1 MKSLFCILTS
11 LSILTPNFIT
21 SNKFIE
27 IAEVRNLQELNSPYH
42 LHLSQ
47 ELISSKESKNSPNP
61 INSEPTTSFE
71 SISPNVITKPKI
83 EKNSKTTDI
92 SLLMSLLQYE
102 HLSVFIYTK
111 CISTKLI
118 SEPVSK
124 IINMHLKRHQDYRD
138 LLVSSIKK
146 LKGKPVKAN
155 NSYDMEALYKL
166 WGLNSAT
173 TEKDILTLTAKT
185 EEYGVNLYNSSVSY
199 INNKESIKLTTA
211 IMSMLGRHSAMLYTL
226 AGQEFIKYPKDILNF
241 SKTITKLSEED
252 LKVINLLF
260 NLENRALF
268 IYEAVIATKL
278 LAANSWK
285 TATKFRDIHKENISK
300 LQSLGLKL
308 DLENN
313 NYDLAT
319 IAKRLEVEG
328 ISRETDLIILLD
340 KVEEQ
345 ICKVVMSNIES
356 LSAKHCVSAFVHM
369 SATSSQMNSIWDATL
384 DRYKEVNYL

>member
-11 LSILTPNFIT
+11 LSILTPNFVT
-21 SNKFIE
+21 PNKFIE
-27 IAEVRNLQELNSPYH
+27 IAEVKTLQELNSPYH
-42 LHLSQ
+42 LHLNQ
-47 ELISSKESKNSPNP
+47 ELISSKEGKNNLNP
-61 INSEPTTSFE
+61 LNGETVTNFE
-71 SISPNVITKPKI
+71 SISPSAVTKPKI
-83 EKNSKTTDI
+83 EKNSKATDI
-92 SLLMSLLQYE
+92 SFLVSLLQYE

-111 CISTKLI
+111 CIGTKLI

-124 IINMHLKRHQDYRD
+124 IINTHLKRHQDYRD
-138 LLVSSIKK
+138 LLISSIKK
-146 LKGKPVKAN
+146 LKGKSVKAN
-155 NSYDMEALYKL
+155 SSYDMEALYRL
-166 WGLNSAT
+166 WGLNSIT

-185 EEYGVNLYNSSVSY
+185 EEYGVTLYNSSVSY
-199 INNKESIKLTTA
+199 INNKESIKLTTS

-241 SKTITKLSEED
+241 SKPTNKPSEED
-252 LKVINLLF
+252 LKTINLLF

-268 IYEAVIATKL
+268 VYEAVIATKL

-285 TATKFRDIHKENISK
+285 TAAKFRDIHKENISK

-308 DLENN
+308 ETENN

-340 KVEEQ
+340 KIEEQ
-345 ICKVVMSNIES
+345 ICKVVMSNVER
-356 LSAKHCVSAFVHM
+356 LSTKHYISTFVHM
-369 SATSSQMNSIWDATL
+369 SVTSSQMNSIWDATL